1 MYIRDTMAVIDSMDI
16 SDAVRKK
23 IYQDNAVELLG
34 LTL

>member
-16 SDAVRKK
+16 SDAVSKK